1 MQTRCSAAPPQF
13 WLADRWFHSRVN
25 HPRVNAAESALRQYL
40 SGAVVSSFTMLR
52 RVFLSLV
59 LLFLAVPAS
68 ASELYVL
75 VDISEQSM
83 AVRLNGELKYTF
95 DVSTGRKGYSTPT
108 GAYGVT
114 RMYRKYHSKKYDGA
128 PMPYSIF
135 FHGGYAIHG
144 TTDLKRL
151 GRIASHG
158 CVRLHPDNAK
168 MLFALVQEVGSE
180 NTNIWVKR

>member
-1 MQTRCSAAPPQF
+1 
-13 WLADRWFHSRVN
+13 
-25 HPRVNAAESALRQYL
+25 
-40 SGAVVSSFTMLR
+40 MLR
-52 RVFLSLV
+52 RVFLSLAFVFFV
-59 LLFLAVPAS
+59 LPAF
-68 ASELYVL
+68 ASDIFVL
-75 VDISEQSM
+75 VDISDQNM
-83 AVRLNGELKYTF
+83 VVRVNGELKHTF
-95 DVSTGRKGYSTPT
+95 DVSTGRKGYTTPT

-128 PMPYSIF
+128 PMPYAIF

-168 MLFALVQEVGSE
+168 TLFSLVKEIGSE
-180 NTNIWVKR
+180 NTRVWIKS

>member
-1 MQTRCSAAPPQF
+1 
-13 WLADRWFHSRVN
+13 
-25 HPRVNAAESALRQYL
+25 
-40 SGAVVSSFTMLR
+40 MLR
-52 RVFLSLV
+52 RVLV
-59 LLFLAVPAS
+59 CVLFALLGSPAY
-68 ASELYVL
+68 ASNIFIV
-75 VDISEQSM
+75 VDISDQKM
-83 AVRLNGELKYTF
+83 FVAVDGKPSLEF

-108 GAYGVT
+108 GRYGVE

-168 MLFALVQEVGSE
+168 MLFELVKDAGAG
-180 NTNIWVKR
+180 NTTIRVMS

>member
-1 MQTRCSAAPPQF
+1 
-13 WLADRWFHSRVN
+13 
-25 HPRVNAAESALRQYL
+25 
-40 SGAVVSSFTMLR
+40 MLR
-52 RVFLSLV
+52 RVFLSLAFA
-59 LLFLAVPAS
+59 LFVSPVFAS
-68 ASELYVL
+68 DVYIL
-75 VDISEQSM
+75 VDISDQTM
-83 AVRLNGELKYTF
+83 VVRVDGQVRHTF

-128 PMPYSIF
+128 PMPHSIF

-168 MLFALVQEVGSE
+168 TLFALVKEIGSE
-180 NTNIWVKR
+180 NTKIWVKS

>member
-1 MQTRCSAAPPQF
+1 
-13 WLADRWFHSRVN
+13 
-25 HPRVNAAESALRQYL
+25 
-40 SGAVVSSFTMLR
+40 MLR
-52 RVFLSLV
+52 RVFLSLAFA
-59 LLFLAVPAS
+59 LFVSPVFAS
-68 ASELYVL
+68 DVYIL
-75 VDISEQSM
+75 VDISDQTM
-83 AVRLNGELKYTF
+83 VVRVDGQVRHTF
-95 DVSTGRKGYSTPT
+95 DVSTGHKGYSTPT

-128 PMPYSIF
+128 PMPHSIF

-168 MLFALVQEVGSE
+168 TLFALVKEIGSE
-180 NTNIWVKR
+180 NTKIWVKS

>member
-1 MQTRCSAAPPQF
+1 
-13 WLADRWFHSRVN
+13 
-25 HPRVNAAESALRQYL
+25 
-40 SGAVVSSFTMLR
+40 MLR
-52 RVFLSLV
+52 RVFLSLAFV
-59 LLFLAVPAS
+59 LFALPVFAS
-68 ASELYVL
+68 DIYIL
-75 VDISEQSM
+75 VDISDQSM
-83 AVRLNGELKYTF
+83 AVRVDGQLKHTF
-95 DVSTGRKGYSTPT
+95 DVSTGRKGYTTPT

-168 MLFALVQEVGSE
+168 ALFALVKEIGSE
-180 NTNIWVKR
+180 NTRIWVKS